1 MAVLLFYTWA
11 ARLASKFVSV
21 YVRSSV
27 SYVIRKLWW
36 SKQAYG
42 KYKVRRVDVFRTN
55 VLSGTSS
62 AMTYSLY
69 SKLQIIL
76 ANLDTSFLL
85 HIQTCRVSLS
95 QDWSL
100 SSRTISQLE
109 NLFFFSSNTLQTY
122 SPMVTEGPFW
132 IIPTLLVEY
141 YTDLYSHQIQPS
153 GAGV

>member
-55 VLSGTSS
+55 VLSGTRVRNIGRNFAIYPIYRIYRWGPIFFLS
-62 AMTYSLY
+62 AEIDLMN
-69 SKLQIIL
+69 I
-76 ANLDTSFLL
+76 F
-85 HIQTCRVSLS
+85 
-95 QDWSL
+95 
-100 SSRTISQLE
+100 
-109 NLFFFSSNTLQTY
+109 
-122 SPMVTEGPFW
+122 
-132 IIPTLLVEY
+132 
-141 YTDLYSHQIQPS
+141 YTKK
-153 GAGV
+153 